1 MRKRAV
7 FLILIILVLFLSP
20 SIYAKA
26 EESEV
31 YDDTVDSITE
41 SMDFSAIEDFFK
53 EYSSGFF
60 TEKSFKDVLKKYL
73 SGGDVINAD
82 GFLSYIFD
90 FGRAEIKRSVS
101 VFIAVFAIAVLSG
114 IFKAA
119 AGERIREAV
128 FLVSNASSAAL
139 IFAECANVAA
149 EIFSFIT
156 DVNGKMQGVLPIFA
170 TLSVVSGFSA
180 KAQALTPVCALVTQ
194 CVGIAI
200 NNLLVPL
207 STLIFAFSAVGF
219 VQGESSLHKTR
230 DCLSSIVKW
239 GLGAVVAVFSLYM
252 GVCGLSGAVKD
263 GAALRALKFSVG
275 TSVPVV
281 GGFAKEG
288 VELMITAGG
297 AVKNCVGSLFVL
309 AVVFVFLK
317 PLLRLV
323 ILSLSLRLLRVFA
336 SPFCESGFADTVSGF
351 QSAISVL
358 VAVLI
363 SVLVVF
369 LFIAYCLLFMCG
381 GA

>member
-7 FLILIILVLFLSP
+7 VLILIILVLFVTP
-20 SIYAKA
+20 SVYAKA
-26 EESEV
+26 EESEN
-31 YDDTVDSITE
+31 YDDTVDSVTE
-41 SMDFSAIEDFFK
+41 SIDFSAIEDFFDK
-53 EYSSGFF
+53 YSSGFF
-60 TEKSFKDVLKKYL
+60 TEKSFKSALKKYL
-73 SGGDVINAD
+73 SGGEVINAD
-82 GFLSYIFD
+82 GFLSYLFD
-90 FGRAEIKRSVS
+90 FGSAEIKRSVS
-101 VFIAVFAIAVLSG
+101 AFIVVFAIAVLSG
-114 IFKAA
+114 VFKAA
-119 AGERIREAV
+119 AGDRIKEAV
-128 FLVSNASSAAL
+128 FLVTNASAAAL
-139 IFAECANVAA
+139 IFAECANVSA

-156 DVNGKMQGVLPIFA
+156 DVNEKMQGVLPIFA

-194 CVGIAI
+194 CIGFAI
-200 NNLLVPL
+200 SNVLVPL
-207 STLIFAFSAVGF
+207 STMIFAFSAVGF
-219 VQGESSLHKTR
+219 VQGENSLLKTR

-239 GLGAVVAVFSLYM
+239 GLGVVVAVFSLYM

-297 AVKNCVGSLFVL
+297 AVKSCVGSLFVL

-317 PLLRLV
+317 PLLRLA

-336 SPFCESGFADTVSGF
+336 SPFCESGLTDTVSGF

-363 SVLVVF
+363 SVLIVF
-369 LFIAYCLLFMCG
+369 LFVVYCLLFMHG